1 MYLLTQIDVLNM
13 NRLERQKQL
22 DYFQDLACNIDY
34 IVEPILSDLINS
46 NINILESKILYSEY

>member
-1 MYLLTQIDVLNM
+1 MILLTQIDVLKM

-34 IVEPILSDLINS
+34 IIEPILSDLINS
-46 NINILESKILYSEY
+46 NINMLESKILYNEY